1 MKLEWNDSFSTGVEE
16 IDTQHKE
23 LVRQLN
29 QLYAAMAAG
38 QGKDEIGKILNF
50 LGQYAV
56 MHFGKEE
63 TCMEEHRCPAASAN
77 KLAHAQFV
85 ELFTSMQKRF
95 AIEGPTTALA
105 VDLQQQTSAW
115 LVNHILRV
123 DTKLRDCAKAKLP
136 A

>member
-1 MKLEWNDSFSTGVEE
+1 MKKTCIASVLALGMVFSAQAKDIVDTWLNESFEGGRHEG
-16 IDTQHKE
+16 
-23 LVRQLN
+23 R
-29 QLYAAMAAG
+29 
-38 QGKDEIGKILNF
+38 IGKILNF

-63 TCMEEHRCPAASAN
+63 ACMEEHRCPAASAN
-77 KLAHAQFV
+77 KLAHVQFI

-95 AIEGPTTALA
+95 TVEGPTTALA

-123 DTKLRDCAKAKLP
+123 DTKLRSCAKAKLP